1 MYFQTIKEFDKLLN
15 NFQIIYKKIQEEEEK
30 INKQETSLV
39 GMVDRHAQIFEMTT
53 EMNKTSKEIFEF
65 MKLYLIRSTF
75 DTLKNK

>member
-1 MYFQTIKEFDKLLN
+1 MLN

-30 INKQETSLV
+30 INKQEMSLV
-39 GMVDRHAQIFEMTT
+39 GMVNRHTQIFEMTA

-75 DTLKNK
+75 DTLKTK